1 MAVYLFSLIH
11 YTEHSEDMKIFL
23 LNCKDDAKILS
34 NSNFSA
40 NK

>member
-11 YTEHSEDMKIFL
+11 YTEHNEDMKIFL
-23 LNCKDDAKILS
+23 LNYKDDAKFLS
-34 NSNFSA
+34 NSNFGV